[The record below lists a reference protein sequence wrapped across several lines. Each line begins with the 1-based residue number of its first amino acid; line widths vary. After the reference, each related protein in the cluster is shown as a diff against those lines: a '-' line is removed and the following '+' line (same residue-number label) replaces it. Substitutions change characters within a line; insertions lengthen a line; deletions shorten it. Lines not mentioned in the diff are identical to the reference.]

1 MKISR
6 LIFILLNF
14 LLPVL
19 IITGCTSGPYSSSSP
34 NKPGEITYP
43 AETAASTAAV
53 QIIPLSPGMV
63 TPSSIQPPII
73 TNTPPIIPST
83 PAAVES
89 PSVPIPSPIPSA
101 APIITPSPEILPTPG
116 ISENATSNDSS
127 EGLIKLQ
134 SLKTLKVKTA
144 GFRTY
149 ISSPYGFQI
158 ITPTPFNFASEI
170 STENMPVTWNGTA
183 FSGFWSIDTSFF
195 DPDPLKQYDP
205 IRFGQATVTG
215 IVSEDGSNLI
225 SLEYNYE
232 EHKFPLTFKN
242 GQYFRYISKP
252 TSGYPSLIIKFQ
264 LQNVPLKYLFNEIGV
279 EEPGQIQPN
288 HPLNFIGFESSGSQ
302 IQKYFVS
309 LDYLENITADPYKY
323 GRKSLSTD
331 WTATG
336 ALAPTLSI
344 IFSP

>member
-1 MKISR
+1 MKIPR

-19 IITGCTSGPYSSSSP
+19 IITGCSSGPGSSSSP

-53 QIIPLSPGMV
+53 QIIPVSPGTV

-73 TNTPPIIPST
+73 SNTPPIIPST

-101 APIITPSPEILPTPG
+101 SPIFAPSPDIQSTPDV
-116 ISENATSNDSS
+116 SENSTSPVSS
-127 EGLIKLQ
+127 EGLIQLQ

-149 ISSPYGFQI
+149 LSSPFPTPN
-158 ITPTPFNFASEI
+158 ITPTPFKFASEI
-170 STENMPVTWNGTA
+170 STEDMPVTWNGTA
-183 FSGFWSIDTSFF
+183 FFGCWTRDTSYV
-195 DPDPLKQYDP
+195 DPDPQKQYDP
-205 IRFGQATVTG
+205 IRIINAMVTG
-215 IVSEDGSNLI
+215 SVSEDGSNLI

-232 EHKFPLTFKN
+232 EHKYPLLSKY
-242 GQYFRYISKP
+242 GRYYRVITKP
-252 TSGYPSLIIKFQ
+252 NDSSFSLLIKFQ
-264 LQNVPLKYLFNEIGV
+264 LQNVPLKYLFNEIGA

-288 HPLNFIGFESSGSQ
+288 YPLNFIGFESSGSQ

-309 LDYLENITADPYKY
+309 LDYLENTTADPNKY